1 MRSLV
6 IGASGQVGEHCLA
19 ALGPAGIGTYREH
32 ARPGMIALDVRD
44 RDAFDRLLAERR
56 PEVVYLSACAA
67 NVDFCETNPDTTY
80 KTNVRAVTDAVELAN
95 RHGCKLV
102 YLSSEYLFDGTAG
115 PYDEDA
121 PTRPLQVYGWQKLA
135 AEHAIAAFADDWLI
149 VRTAVVF
156 SWESQGKNFLYR
168 LRGSLLEG
176 KEIRVPVDQISSP
189 TYAPDLVQ
197 AMIELVDRG
206 ERGVFNV
213 CGPRVVSR
221 YDFALEAAEA
231 FGLDATRIVPVT
243 TPELDQP
250 AKRPLRAG
258 LTVTK
263 VERTL
268 GRPMRD
274 FTAGLR
280 EMAHAIL

>member
-1 MRSLV
+1 MRGLV

-32 ARPGMIALDVRD
+32 ARPGMIALDIRD

-80 KTNVRAVTDAVELAN
+80 KTNVRAVTNAVELAN
-95 RHGCKLV
+95 RHRCRLV

-231 FGLDATRIVPVT
+231 FELDATRIVPVT
-243 TPELDQP
+243 TPELEQP

-280 EMAHAIL
+280 EMAHAIH

>member
-19 ALGPAGIGTYREH
+19 ALGPSGVGTYREH
-32 ARPGMIALDVRD
+32 ARPGMIALDIRD

-56 PEVVYLSACAA
+56 PEVVYLSACVA

-80 KTNVRAVTDAVELAN
+80 KTNVKAVTNAVELAN
-95 RHGCKLV
+95 RHRCKLV

-206 ERGVFNV
+206 ERGVFNI

-243 TPELDQP
+243 TPELEQP
-250 AKRPLRAG
+250 AQRPLRAG

-268 GRPMRD
+268 GRPMPD

-280 EMAHAIL
+280 EMAHAIH